1 LIPNGDTL
9 RNYVDIHT
17 HILPGL
23 DDGPEEADESLK
35 MLEGLEGLGFSHVF
49 GTPHHRLYSWE
60 GLDPATVDQATENMR
75 EKVSARGMEL
85 KLYPGMEF
93 DLDENLA
100 ERSRTRPGASGP
112 LLVDIGF
119 WGVPRDLG
127 GLFKALQGTGPMVC
141 LVHPERND
149 ELCRDLVELADLVAT
164 GIRLVG
170 NLGSLSGMYGQQVC
184 ERAREVLDQQLY
196 WAFASDLHA
205 HDQLVWIDK
214 GIEELG
220 TVAGLA
226 AVKRFLSENP
236 MEAVSSMED
245 YL

>member
-1 LIPNGDTL
+1 MKNF
-9 RNYVDIHT
+9 VDLHT

-23 DDGPEEADESLK
+23 DDGPEEADESLR

-49 GTPHHRLYSWE
+49 ATPHHRLYSWE
-60 GLDPATVDQATENMR
+60 GLDPATIDRATEDIR
-75 EKVSARGMEL
+75 GQVSARGMEL

-93 DLDENLA
+93 DLDESLA

-127 GLFKALQGTGPMVC
+127 KLFNALQGTGSAVC

-164 GIRLVG
+164 GIKLVG
-170 NLGSLSGMYGQQVC
+170 NLGSLSGMYGLQVRK
-184 ERAREVLDQQLY
+184 RAREVLGKQLY
-196 WAFASDLHA
+196 WAFASDLHG
-205 HDQLVWIDK
+205 DKQLVWIDK

-220 TVAGLA
+220 TVAGPD
-226 AVKRFLSENP
+226 AVKRLLSENP
-236 MEAVSSMED
+236 MEAVSNMED
-245 YL
+245 NL